1 MIRPTFIRGGTNLSG
16 YKGVCP
22 CDMVQN
28 QVAVLGCNRPN
39 GAFRQAR
46 PLAEG
51 QKSADVKHD
60 FTKTT
65 PLRQLRQLAE
75 GVEFPEKCRFWCL
88 RAVIWRRGFSSRKCH
103 PIDAILNHAVV

>member
-1 MIRPTFIRGGTNLSG
+1 MIRPTFVRGGTNLSG

-22 CDMVQN
+22 CGMVQN

-51 QKSADVKHD
+51 QKSADFKHD

-65 PLRQLRQLAE
+65 PPLRQIRQLAE
-75 GVEFPEKCRFWCL
+75 GGEVPAKNSGFWRL
-88 RAVIWRRGFSSRKCH
+88 RAVIWRRGFSSRKLH
-103 PIDAILNHAVV
+103 PIDG